1 MSEYL
6 TYTSLLIIAVLA
18 FIIPMI
24 CTRLK
29 IPLIVG
35 EIGFGIVVG
44 FVNLI
49 LIRVLDITL
58 IEFTESIEILATIG
72 FVFLLF
78 LVGLEIDFN
87 QLEDRG
93 IKPILMGLGIF
104 SITLGISLACIYLLE
119 LDIIIAII
127 LSAASVDVV
136 MRTLKDMGMSR
147 SKHGQDMIIAALV
160 ADFSAVVLITIYV
173 AYYSALIQPD
183 PDYTKVWAIIFIPVL
198 FILFYSAYKIID
210 YLMWYYPDTMDRFFK
225 SDDPSEMGIRASFA
239 ILLIFVGL
247 SYFVGIEAI
256 LGAFLAGAMMSL
268 VFRDIAGLEKK
279 LYSIGYGFLI
289 PIFFISIGVK
299 FDFDV
304 FTEPN
309 ALILIPAF
317 IGIAFLIKIIP
328 SWFFFKNYSNKDKL
342 SSGLLLSA
350 HLSILLAGTAI
361 GIELGV
367 IDTILESSM
376 IIVVIFTCVI
386 GPILF
391 QYLMADKG

>member
-24 CTRLK
+24 CARLK

-44 FVNLI
+44 FAAYLI
-49 LIRVLDITL
+49 FRIYDIEIIR
-58 IEFTESIEILATIG
+58 FTEPIEILATIG

-93 IKPILMGLGIF
+93 IKPILIGLGIF
-104 SITLGISLACIYLLE
+104 SMTIIFSSICIYFMK
-119 LDIIIAII
+119 LDFIIAII
-127 LSAASVDVV
+127 LSATSVDVV
-136 MRTLKDMGMSR
+136 MRTLREMRISKG
-147 SKHGQDMIIAALV
+147 KHGQDMIIAALV
-160 ADFSAVVLITIYV
+160 ADFAAVILITIYV
-173 AYYSALIQPD
+173 AYHSAFIQPD
-183 PDYTKVWAIIFIPVL
+183 PDPNRIWTILFIPIL

-210 YLMWYYPDTMDRFFK
+210 YLMWHYPDAIDKFFK
-225 SDDPSEMGIRASFA
+225 SDDPSEMGVRASFA
-239 ILLIFVGL
+239 LLLIFVGL

-268 VFRDIAGLEKK
+268 LFRDITGLEKK

-299 FDFDV
+299 FDFDI
-304 FTEPN
+304 FEDYHT
-309 ALILIPAF
+309 LILIPVF
-317 IGIAFLIKIIP
+317 IGIAFIIKIVP
-328 SWFFFKNYSNKDKL
+328 TLFFFKDYSIKDRL

-367 IDTILESSM
+367 IDTMLESSM
-376 IIVVIFTCVI
+376 IIVVIVTCII
-386 GPILF
+386 GPVLF
-391 QYLMADKG
+391 QYLMKTKE